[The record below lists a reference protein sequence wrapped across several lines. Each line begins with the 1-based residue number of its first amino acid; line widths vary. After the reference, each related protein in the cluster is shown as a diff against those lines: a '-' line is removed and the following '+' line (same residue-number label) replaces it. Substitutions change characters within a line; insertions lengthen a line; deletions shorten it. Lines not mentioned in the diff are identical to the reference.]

1 MSYRKARILKLT
13 KFFLKRMEYLE
24 KIKNLDLNKG
34 FINVDNYGIE
44 NRDRSININTLV
56 KDINLNE
63 IIKNLYNTKNYN
75 NIKIILNSIEFK
87 NLEGIKLELKGRLTR
102 RYRADRSLSKIRVK
116 GIFKSSNNLSTAY
129 RGNFFSNLE
138 YSIDIS
144 KRRIGAFAIKGWI
157 SGK

>member
-34 FINVDNYGIE
+34 FINVDDYGIE
-44 NRDRSININTLV
+44 NRDRNININTLV

-116 GIFKSSNNLSTAY
+116 GIFKSSSNLSTVY